1 MNHWVGVLLC
11 EPVSIPLMPGGCVY
25 TYVLLLKGIGVVH
38 SLVLRMEDLL
48 SIRILNCISLLA
60 VFALPSARLSLQL
73 TKLISTPRLFGSWY
87 RRKLLLPYWSIYHWP
102 ISGSGVVS
110 NEAAPEPMYGLLSM
124 AYVLAWCSLRV
135 LCCIR

>member
-11 EPVSIPLMPGGCVY
+11 EPVSILLMPKSCDR

-38 SLVLRMEDLL
+38 PLVLRMEDLL
-48 SIRILNCISLLA
+48 SVRILIFISLLA
-60 VFALPSARLSLQL
+60 VYVLPPTRLSMQL

-87 RRKLLLPYWSIYHWP
+87 RRRLLLPNWSIYHWP

-110 NEAAPEPMYGLLSM
+110 NEAAPEPMYGLLSK